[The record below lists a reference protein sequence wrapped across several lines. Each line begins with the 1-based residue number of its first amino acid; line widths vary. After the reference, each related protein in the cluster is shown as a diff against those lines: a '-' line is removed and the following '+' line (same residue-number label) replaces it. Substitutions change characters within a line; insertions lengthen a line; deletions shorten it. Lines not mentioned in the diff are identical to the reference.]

1 MWGWYFFS
9 FGIFTKNNWDEP
21 VHHKQLISSVWKLI
35 ADPVFQN
42 KKKFKYENYFSSSDL
57 PGSGEEEFN
66 FNWFLFYKEKI
77 FVCSIFYKMLLQGIL
92 QEYWSG
98 SRMDFVMSWTITKL
112 AITMVEIVVAQ
123 GQKISFVWI
132 ASAFVRIQFYNSY
145 ILYVLTHS
153 VS

>member
-9 FGIFTKNNWDEP
+9 LGIFTKKNWDEP
-21 VHHKQLISSVWKLI
+21 QTTNSSFQVSENLLLTLK
-35 ADPVFQN
+35 FQN